1 MTTTDTTREPT
12 PAEAAVGAPTRVIAP
27 FGRPAWKRIL
37 GTREMAI
44 VLLLVAVALV
54 AMASVRG
61 FAQPITLTY
70 LLMDVAP
77 ILLIALP
84 MTLVMITGEIDLSV
98 GSMVGLAS
106 VVTGVLVQAGVG
118 FGIAATVAL
127 LVGVLGGAVNGF
139 LVTVVGLPSL
149 AVTIGTMALF
159 RGLAV
164 GLLGT
169 AAVTSFPPEWT
180 ALAQAKISG
189 TPLPYVMLPFV
200 ILLAV
205 FVVLLHFST
214 FGRGI
219 YAIGLSSDAARF
231 SGVRVER
238 TKFLLFIFAGVVAAF
253 AGIFFTLRY
262 GSARGDNATGL
273 ELQVIAAVVLGG
285 VSVFGGR
292 GKIYGVIAAA
302 LLIGTL
308 SSALRLANVTS
319 DVINII
325 TGVLLVLSVVLAS
338 VVDWLQLRRTRSVAA
353 KAARA
358 DSPTTASTPTSQP
371 NSATH

>member
-1 MTTTDTTREPT
+1 MTTIDTTREPT
-12 PAEAAVGAPTRVIAP
+12 PAEAAVDAPTRVIAP

-44 VLLLVAVALV
+44 VLLLVVVALV
-54 AMASVRG
+54 AMTAVRG

-70 LLMDVAP
+70 LLMDIAP

-118 FGIAATVAL
+118 FGVAATIAL

-214 FGRGI
+214 FGRGV

-358 DSPTTASTPTSQP
+358 DTPTTASTPTTSS

>member
-27 FGRPAWKRIL
+27 FGRPAWKRLLIS
-37 GTREMAI
+37 REMAI
-44 VLLLVAVALV
+44 VLLLVVVALV
-54 AMASVRG
+54 AMTAVRG

-70 LLMDVAP
+70 LLMDIAP

-98 GSMVGLAS
+98 GSMVGLSS

-118 FGIAATVAL
+118 FGVAATIAL

-149 AVTIGTMALF
+149 AVT
-159 RGLAV
+159 
-164 GLLGT
+164 
-169 AAVTSFPPEWT
+169 SFPEEWT

-189 TPLPYVMLPFV
+189 TPLPYIMLPFV

-214 FGRGI
+214 FGRGV

-238 TKFLLFIFAGVVAAF
+238 TKFLLFVLAGVVSAF

-292 GKIYGVIAAA
+292 GKIYGVVAAA

-338 VVDWLQLRRTRSVAA
+338 VIDWVQLRRARLAAA
-353 KAARA
+353 KAARVGTKTTP
-358 DSPTTASTPTSQP
+358 SPTTSSP
-371 NSATH
+371 N